1 MKQVKVVI
9 KNFKDKAYRHEIGT
23 MSERRAE
30 RVVAGA
36 LINLNTEEYYVDEEE
51 AGE

>member
-1 MKQVKVVI
+1 MAQFKVVI
-9 KNFKDKAYRHEIGT
+9 KNFKDKQYQHVIGT

-36 LINLNTEEYYVDEEE
+36 LRNLNTEEYYIDEEE
-51 AGE
+51 VKE